1 MKRLGIFLILIMMV
15 LGGGQWAA
23 AQNGNR
29 KKVAVVLSGG
39 GAKGVAH
46 VRALKVIE
54 EAGIP
59 VDIIVGTSMGS
70 IVGGLYA
77 SGYKADQ
84 IDSIVQQM
92 DWQALLTDK
101 VDRRDISLE
110 EKLNSERYMLSLK
123 FEKTP
128 FEVVE
133 GGLLK
138 GNKIGYLFSKL
149 TADRMDSIDFRTLPI
164 PFACVAT
171 DIVKGEEIDMYSGV
185 LAECM
190 RTSMAIPGV
199 FSPIKR
205 DSMVLVDGG
214 LVNNYPV
221 DVARRMGADIVI
233 GVDVTSPSREYG
245 KLKSASTV
253 LLQVLDM
260 ACANKLEVNRANTDV
275 HIRVDVT
282 GYTSASF
289 TNQAID
295 TLLMRGERAAREKW
309 DELQALKPRIGI
321 PADYVPETVRREPK
335 HLVIDEDNFEPLPT
349 IYSERRQN
357 SFVGIGARFDNE
369 ELATLMVG
377 GAYELSKKNH
387 LLIGLEA
394 RLGKRLQTN
403 VYSSIMPWR
412 NWKLGL
418 YYNYVLND
426 TKLYNEN
433 QNVADLNYH
442 KHALCIAMSRSW
454 RQLRISFGPR
464 YCYVHYDDLLTRA
477 NWAEFVQEQENEG
490 LLSYFFLMQY
500 DNQDS
505 RVLPKRGM
513 KWRVLYNYHTNN
525 GYNFKRNDGVN
536 TVEGYWNLALPLSKK
551 TILTP
556 FASGRFVQSNNTY
569 LCLENFIGGIDTYGH
584 YMPQQQPFAGVNFVQ
599 IASQELLIGGISVRQ
614 YLTDN
619 TYVFAM
625 GNFGFTGNAFHDFLD
640 TKNMLGFAI
649 GGGYKTPVG
658 PIELNLNWSNVTQSL
673 GAFFNI
679 GYMF

>member
-1 MKRLGIFLILIMMV
+1 MRWLYILLLVLIA
-15 LGGGQWAA
+15 GSGEKAA
-23 AQNGNR
+23 AQDGGR

-59 VDIIVGTSMGS
+59 VDIVVGTSMGS

-77 SGYKADQ
+77 AGYTADQ
-84 IDSIVQQM
+84 IDSIVQQQ
-92 DWQALLTDK
+92 DWQSLLTDK
-101 VDRRDISLE
+101 TDRKDISLE
-110 EKLNSERYMLSLK
+110 EKQNSERYMLSLR

-138 GNKIGYLFSKL
+138 GNKIGRLFSEL
-149 TADRMDSIDFRTLPI
+149 TADLLDSIDFRLLPI

-171 DIVKGEEIDMYSGV
+171 DIVRGEEVDMHSGV

-199 FSPIKR
+199 FSPIRR

-245 KLKSASTV
+245 KLRSASTV

-260 ACANKLEVNRANTDV
+260 ACANKLEENRANTDV

-289 TNQAID
+289 TSQAID
-295 TLLMRGERAAREKW
+295 TLLRRGEKAAREKW

-321 PADYVPETVRREPK
+321 AEDYVPATVSRRPK
-335 HLVIDEDNFEPLPT
+335 HVEIDEDNFEPLPT

-369 ELATLMVG
+369 ELATLLVG
-377 GAYELSKKNH
+377 GAYELSYRRR
-387 LLIGLEA
+387 LRIGLEA
-394 RLGKRLQTN
+394 RLGKRLQTM
-403 VYSSIMPWR
+403 VFASIMPWR

-426 TKLYNEN
+426 TKLYNES

-442 KHALCIAMSRSW
+442 KHTLSLALSRSW
-454 RQLRISFGPR
+454 RQLRIAFGPR
-464 YCYVHYDDLLTRA
+464 YCYVHYDDLLTRED
-477 NWAEFVQEQENEG
+477 WARLAQNRENEG
-490 LLSYFFLMQY
+490 LLSYFFQMQY

-513 KWRVLYNYHTNN
+513 KWGVQYNYHTNN
-525 GYNFKRNDGVN
+525 GYNFQGHGGVN
-536 TVEGYWNLALPLSKK
+536 SVEGYWNIALPLSAK

-556 FASGRFVQSNNTY
+556 FVSGRFVQSNNTY
-569 LCLENFIGGIDTYGH
+569 FCLSNFIGGIGTYGH
-584 YMPQQQPFAGVNFVQ
+584 YMPQQQSFAGVNFVQ
-599 IASQELLIGGISVRQ
+599 TAANELLIGGVSIRQ

-619 TYVFAM
+619 SYVFGM
-625 GNFGFTGNAFHDFLD
+625 GNYGFTGNAFHDFID
-640 TKNMLGFAI
+640 SKNMLGFAI

-658 PIELNLNWSNVTQSL
+658 PIELNINWSNVTQSL